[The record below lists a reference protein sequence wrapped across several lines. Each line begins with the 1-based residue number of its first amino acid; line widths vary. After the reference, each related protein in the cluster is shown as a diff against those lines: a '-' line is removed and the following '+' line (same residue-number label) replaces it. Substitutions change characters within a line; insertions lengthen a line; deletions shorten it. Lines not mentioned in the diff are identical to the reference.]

1 MYSSVDNFPKY
12 QKKKGVQYHPKNVR
26 FLPFGNL
33 KKLANSTLYESG
45 DQWNDLCLVF
55 YFESRLQINTW
66 YANDNLAGCLEK
78 KSFWIYNRWRGPLR
92 AAEEEMLSRYF
103 IKSFMQHDWS
113 KSFGRHSY
121 SSSRRLVYAPVWVF
135 LCPQVQK
142 GPTLG
147 LLRDYIK
154 QLSSSRILSCP
165 LPAVLSALAQVWV
178 LAAAAGFNCLKN
190 ACQKISSF
198 KLGSWEG
205 SQDPAPF
212 QASWCTFFWGTK
224 FRNYDVIF

>member
-1 MYSSVDNFPKY
+1 MIYVSF
-12 QKKKGVQYHPKNVR
+12 
-26 FLPFGNL
+26 
-33 KKLANSTLYESG
+33 
-45 DQWNDLCLVF
+45 F

-78 KSFWIYNRWRGPLR
+78 KSFWIYNRWRGPG
-92 AAEEEMLSRYF
+92 LSRYF

-113 KSFGRHSY
+113 FKATAD
-121 SSSRRLVYAPVWVF
+121 VYAPVWVF